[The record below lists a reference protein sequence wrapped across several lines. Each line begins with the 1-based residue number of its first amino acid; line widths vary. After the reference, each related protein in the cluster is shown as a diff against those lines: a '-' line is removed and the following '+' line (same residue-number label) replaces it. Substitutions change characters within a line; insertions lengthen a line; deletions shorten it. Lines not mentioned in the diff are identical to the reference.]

1 MKKLKCLLCYLI
13 RRKIVTQNL
22 AIEIHIIGDGIQPF
36 KTDYQ
41 LILKLLFNM
50 YNLVSYRPSYLNT
63 DL

>member
-13 RRKIVTQNL
+13 RRKIVKQNL
-22 AIEIHIIGDGIQPF
+22 AIEIHIIGDDIEPF

-50 YNLVSYRPSYLNT
+50 YNLVSDPSQ
-63 DL
+63 

>member
-13 RRKIVTQNL
+13 RRRIVTQNL
-22 AIEIHIIGDGIQPF
+22 AIEIHIIGDGIQAF

-50 YNLVSYRPSYLNT
+50 YNLVSDRMSSPKQ
-63 DL
+63 